1 VPLRLDRYQFA
12 SAGRKLL
19 HMQEPANLF
28 LAYVAFPLWVAAGF
42 ADWICHLRTGIAQT
56 SGLKE
61 NLLHLLMFVEI
72 GVGIAAVVLLEINA
86 AVLMLVLVVFVV
98 HQLTVYWDLSYSTLV
113 RDVGPFEQMV
123 HSFLEMLPLL
133 SLALLMVAAA
143 SEGPV
148 DWSLRLKE
156 QPLPGNYVVAG
167 LLLIGIFNAVPLL
180 QETYSCIR
188 ARRRKT
194 RVRAKA
200 KAQPGA
206 RPGDQANEPAIEPT
220 LEPAMDPAMGAA
232 KARTPP
238 NPEPR

>member
-1 VPLRLDRYQFA
+1 
-12 SAGRKLL
+12 
-19 HMQEPANLF
+19 MQEPASLF

-61 NLLHLLMFVEI
+61 NLLHLLMFGEI
-72 GVGIAAVVLLEINA
+72 GVGVAAVVLLEINA
-86 AVLMLVLVVFVV
+86 AVLLLVFIVFVV
-98 HQLTVYWDLSYSTLV
+98 HELTVYWDLNYSTLV

-133 SLALLMVAAA
+133 SLALLMAVAA

-156 QPLPGNYVVAG
+156 QPLPGNYLLAG
-167 LLLIGIFNAVPLL
+167 LLLVGVFNALPLL
-180 QETYSCIR
+180 QETFSCLR
-188 ARRRKT
+188 ARSPQP

-200 KAQPGA
+200 RAQPDGQ
-206 RPGDQANEPAIEPT
+206 PGNQPNEPAIEPT
-220 LEPAMDPAMGAA
+220 LEPAVEPVAEPAMTAA
-232 KARTPP
+232 TARTPP
-238 NPEPR
+238 SPAPR